1 MQLKCRREQC
11 LGILNISLI
20 LFFDYNPNS
29 HIMIRQLEA
38 FPTQLDECWL
48 LDEIAKD
55 RNKLTGD

>member
-1 MQLKCRREQC
+1 MQKRT
-11 LGILNISLI
+11 IYWNTYISLI
-20 LFFDYNPNS
+20 LFFNYNTNS

-38 FPTQLDECWL
+38 VPTQLDECWL